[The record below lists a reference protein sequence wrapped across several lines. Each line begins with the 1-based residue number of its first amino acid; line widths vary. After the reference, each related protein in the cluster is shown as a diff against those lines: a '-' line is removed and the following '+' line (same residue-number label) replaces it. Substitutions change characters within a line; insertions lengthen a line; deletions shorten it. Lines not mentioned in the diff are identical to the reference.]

1 VGVAGGS
8 VGVAGAAL
16 IVGALAANTRTR
28 GWRGLQQRIP
38 YVVVGLS
45 YCTIRSRTRVS
56 SRAAPTPAAVV
67 EFASFGD
74 ADPATPALF
83 LHQLTD
89 TWGDLAA
96 VQLNVGHEVF
106 VG

>member
-1 VGVAGGS
+1 MLGVS
-8 VGVAGAAL
+8 GASFGQGPQTVL
-16 IVGALAANTRTR
+16 ITLSREHVCE
-28 GWRGLQQRIP
+28 RIP
-38 YVVVGLS
+38 HVVVGLS
-45 YCTIRSRTRVS
+45 YCTIRSRTRAS
-56 SRAAPTPAAVV
+56 SGRAAPTSAAVV

-96 VQLNVGHEVF
+96 VQLNVGHEVL

>member
-1 VGVAGGS
+1 MLGVS
-8 VGVAGAAL
+8 GASFGQGPQIVL
-16 IVGALAANTRTR
+16 ITLSREHVCE
-28 GWRGLQQRIP
+28 RIP
-38 YVVVGLS
+38 HVVVGLS

-56 SRAAPTPAAVV
+56 SGRAAPTPAVVV

-96 VQLNVGHEVF
+96 VQLNVGHEVL